1 MKNLIT
7 VIIIAITIASCSA
20 NADTKTSL
28 VQNDNYVIILDL
40 SDRLIQN
47 PNQVNID
54 TSAIRAV
61 FEKFEKSVQ
70 KNLVIKSRDKF
81 SIRIIPQPTSSL
93 PANTF
98 ENALS
103 IDMSKYSAAVRLK
116 ELNKFKDN
124 LSAQLA
130 LLYQQSFLGNK
141 SNNFSGVD
149 IWQYFNE
156 QINTDLDNKYNNK
169 VVILTDGYFDFE
181 DKTHGIK
188 NGKLSTTT
196 NTIVQQMKLLSWEE
210 EADKKCIGLMPVKIN
225 TQASWLVCG
234 IQSKNDKDLEEV
246 KKLSYIWKKWLKN
259 SGATNVLE
267 PIANSSS
274 EKIKTLILNNL

>member
-1 MKNLIT
+1 MKNLIN
-7 VIIIAITIASCSA
+7 VIIITIALASCSA
-20 NADTKTSL
+20 NADTKMP
-28 VQNDNYVIILDL
+28 VAQNDNYVIVLDL

-70 KNLVIKSRDKF
+70 KNLVIKSKDKF
-81 SIRIIPQPTSSL
+81 SVRIIPQPTSSL
-93 PANTF
+93 PTNTF

-103 IDMSKYSAAVRLK
+103 IDMSKYSAALKLK

-124 LSAQLA
+124 LNAQLT

-149 IWQYFNE
+149 VWQYFNE

-196 NTIVQQMKLLSWEE
+196 NAILKQMKSPSWEE
-210 EADKKCIGLMPVKIN
+210 EANKKCIGLMPVKIN
-225 TQASWLVCG
+225 TQASWLICG

-259 SGATNVLE
+259 SGAINILE